1 MRIAIYGHPF
11 EDTSDGFINK
21 MFNILFKK
29 NVDVIIYKPFYDF
42 LAENFSI
49 NLNKAKVFS
58 SCKEI
63 TTDLKFIIS
72 IGGDGTFLETVGYV
86 RDKNIPIV
94 GINSGRLGF
103 LANIA
108 KAEVEKAINNLI
120 DDNYKIEERALLEL
134 NTDSKLFNDF
144 NYALNDIT
152 IQKTYSSSMIEA
164 KVLIDDEYLNTY
176 LTDGLIIS
184 TPTGSTA
191 YNLSAGGP
199 IVVPNSN
206 NFIITPLSPH
216 NLTTRPIVLGD
227 DKEITI
233 TVKGR
238 SKEFMASL
246 DYNSETFK
254 DDLTIKIKKAD
265 FTIKVI
271 KLDGI
276 SFYKTI
282 RDKLMWGADRRIS
295 N

>member
-1 MRIAIYGHPF
+1 MKIAIYGHPF

-21 MFNILFKK
+21 MFNILFKEDI
-29 NVDVIIYKPFYDF
+29 DVIIYKPFYDF
-42 LAENFSI
+42 LAKNFSI
-49 NLNKAKVFS
+49 NLNEAKVFS
-58 SCKEI
+58 SCKTI
-63 TTDLKFIIS
+63 TKDLKFIIS
-72 IGGDGTFLETVGYV
+72 IGGDGTFLETVSFV
-86 RDKNIPIV
+86 RNKNIPIV

-103 LANIA
+103 LANIS
-108 KAEVEKAINNLI
+108 KNEVENAINNLI
-120 DDNYKIEERALLEL
+120 NEKYKIEERALIEL
-134 NTDSKLFNDF
+134 NTKNKLFNDF
-144 NYALNDIT
+144 NYALNDFT
-152 IQKTYSSSMIEA
+152 IQKSYSSSMIEA
-164 KVLIDDEYLNTY
+164 KVLIDNEYLNTY

-199 IVVPNSN
+199 IVIPNSN

-246 DYNSETFK
+246 DYKSETFTE
-254 DDLTIKIKKAD
+254 DVELKIKKAD
-265 FTIKVI
+265 FTVKVI
-271 KLDGI
+271 KLEGI
-276 SFYKTI
+276 NFFKTI
-282 RDKLMWGADRRIS
+282 RDKLMWGVDRRIS